1 MSVPRS
7 GVSYSSIAEEGLAA
21 VWAGYQPVEFLDLE
35 GDVQSYVVA
44 LYRLHNQVEA
54 VVANEQAKEMKRK
67 ASKRPRSSKRR

>member
-7 GVSYSSIAEEGLAA
+7 GVSYSTIAEEGLAA
-21 VWAGYQPVEFLDLE
+21 VWAGYEPVEFLDLE
-35 GDVQSYVVA
+35 GEIQSYVVA

-67 ASKRPRSSKRR
+67 STKKPRSGKRR